1 MSDTR
6 KSFTIHLPIRAANTE
21 VAAMITRSIGH
32 MLVVFRSVDTRDI
45 TLTEP
50 DHPELVH
57 RVFCGQ
63 TLTSGRRCVL
73 RADHT
78 GACNRRT
85 AR

>member
-1 MSDTR
+1 VSTAR
-6 KSFTIHLPIRAANTE
+6 RSFTIHLPIRATNTQT
-21 VAAMITRSIGH
+21 AALIARTVGH
-32 MLVVFRSVDTRDI
+32 MLAVFRSVDTRNI

-57 RVFCGQ
+57 RVFCGR
-63 TLTSGRRCVL
+63 TLTGGRRCVL